1 MNRFFRSIG
10 AGVAATTVMMAIFLF
25 MQVQTRSKLGAPESI
40 ARFVGVPGHRYIGLA
55 IFIAVGILVWPVVFA
70 AIEDRLASLPGGRDV
85 AIRGV
90 VFGLLLW
97 IAFLVLGSGQLTWP
111 FVVLYLLFTLIGHVA
126 YGFTLG
132 ITYQRLT

>member
-1 MNRFFRSIG
+1 MTRFLRAIG
-10 AGVAATTVMMAIFLF
+10 AGAVATTVMMGILLF
-25 MQVQTRSKLGAPESI
+25 MQVQTRSKLRAPESI

-70 AIEDRLASLPGGRDV
+70 AIEDYLAGLPGGRDT

-90 VFGLLLW
+90 FFGLLLW
-97 IAFLVLGSGQLTWP
+97 IAFLVLGTGELTWP

-132 ITYQRLT
+132 VVYQSLS